1 MARQQA
7 ARPTP
12 IRNTGPAA
20 HLDPLGVRQVTHA
33 TGVGDGDG
41 AVRAQQRHEL
51 VLDAEAA
58 GWEKIPVEY
67 RSGGTAA
74 RRAIAQQPTIGAPAT
89 CRRSAPQCPPPCTTA
104 CPPVCTPRRR
114 GHVHAPHALH
124 VHAVHEEL
132 ARLHGPQ
139 ALSGG
144 RVDVSI
150 GSALDI
156 FGGSLPYADVVAWS
170 ARQ

>member
-1 MARQQA
+1 VFSEDS
-7 ARPTP
+7 
-12 IRNTGPAA
+12 
-20 HLDPLGVRQVTHA
+20 LPLPG
-33 TGVGDGDG
+33 
-41 AVRAQQRHEL
+41 
-51 VLDAEAA
+51 VLDAH
-58 GWEKIPVEY
+58 
-67 RSGGTAA
+67 A
-74 RRAIAQQPTIGAPAT
+74 R
-89 CRRSAPQCPPPCTTA
+89 
-104 CPPVCTPRRR
+104 
-114 GHVHAPHALH
+114 
-124 VHAVHEEL
+124 L